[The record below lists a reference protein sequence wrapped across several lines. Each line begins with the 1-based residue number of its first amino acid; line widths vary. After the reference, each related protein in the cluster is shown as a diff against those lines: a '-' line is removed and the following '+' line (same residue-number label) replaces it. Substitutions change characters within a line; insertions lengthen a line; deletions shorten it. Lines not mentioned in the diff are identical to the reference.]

1 MSRTTPLVLL
11 AWLGLTASAAAQ
23 ITVQGVRDLEFGPVM
38 QGVQTTVAPTDPI
51 KSGQFYFRTPSL
63 GSRVRIRFNLPT
75 RLNGPAGAT
84 MPIRFQNNDA
94 MAQGTGPLSTP
105 AFFNPNG
112 AAVFRM
118 ATSPDANVWLGGR
131 VSPAAN
137 QPVGTYSATVV
148 MTITVF

>member
-1 MSRTTPLVLL
+1 
-11 AWLGLTASAAAQ
+11 
-23 ITVQGVRDLEFGPVM
+23 
-38 QGVQTTVAPTDPI
+38 
-51 KSGQFYFRTPSL
+51 
-63 GSRVRIRFNLPT
+63 
-75 RLNGPAGAT
+75 
-84 MPIRFQNNDA
+84 MPIRFRNSDA

-118 ATSPDANVWLGGR
+118 VTSPDANVWLGGR